1 MAKKL
6 LGDNIRF
13 GGSICEE
20 VSLVGNRDSI
30 CFGISLRHMVA
41 LGKGWRSSEG
51 QSYCGCCNLNARRS
65 LCDREPGTSVPTRG
79 ASCES
84 WSCIKSGSEGRRF
97 CKSRANTRNPG
108 YYLDRCS
115 SGPSEGK
122 CRSGTNEC

>member
-41 LGKGWRSSEG
+41 LGKGWRPGEG
-51 QSYCGCCNLNARRS
+51 QSYCGCCNLYARRS
-65 LCDREPGTSVPTRG
+65 LCDREPDGSVSARET
-79 ASCES
+79 SCEPR
-84 WSCIKSGSEGRRF
+84 SCIKSGSQGRRF
-97 CKSRANTRNPG
+97 CKSWANPRDP
-108 YYLDRCS
+108 
-115 SGPSEGK
+115 
-122 CRSGTNEC
+122 